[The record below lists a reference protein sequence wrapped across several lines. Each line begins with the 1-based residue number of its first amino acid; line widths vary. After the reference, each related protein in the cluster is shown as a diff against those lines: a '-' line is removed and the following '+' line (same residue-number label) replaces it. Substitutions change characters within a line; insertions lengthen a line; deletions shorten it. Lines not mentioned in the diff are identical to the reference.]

1 MRPRIY
7 RVIYLALIATAML
20 GWSWALL
27 QGLAWAI
34 DI

>member
-1 MRPRIY
+1 MRSRIY
-7 RVIYLALIATAML
+7 RLIFLALVATSML